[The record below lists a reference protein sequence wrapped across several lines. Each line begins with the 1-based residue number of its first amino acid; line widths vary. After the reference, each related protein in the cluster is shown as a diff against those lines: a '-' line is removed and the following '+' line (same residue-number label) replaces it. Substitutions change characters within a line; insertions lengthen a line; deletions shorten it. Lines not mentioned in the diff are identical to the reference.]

1 MHPGVT
7 CFIGNGVVLSP
18 EALLKEI
25 EELEA
30 AGLDVRSRLQIS
42 EVCPLILPY
51 HVAVDKA
58 REARKVTARSAPP
71 AAASVRPT
79 KTRSPAAP
87 SACRTCSIP
96 RCSTKLAEV
105 LDYHNRADQ
114 VPGRR
119 GRLGQRSARSGHG
132 AGSGH
137 RPHGQGRV
145 QQPVRH
151 ATGRQA
157 PAVRRRA
164 GRAVGRGPR
173 HLPLRHQ
180 QQLPGGR
187 GLGRRRRRSAVARLR
202 AGHHQGLHDPRGL
215 GPVPDRAGRR
225 DRHPPGHHRQGI
237 RFRHGSSASLRL
249 VRRARSSARC
259 A

>member
-1 MHPGVT
+1 MAWCCRPRPCSGNRRARGRRPG
-7 CFIGNGVVLSP
+7 CAFAPADLR
-18 EALLKEI
+18 
-25 EELEA
+25 
-30 AGLDVRSRLQIS
+30 GLPAD
-42 EVCPLILPY
+42 P
-51 HVAVDKA
+51 AVPRGRGQA
-58 REARKVTARSAPP
+58 REARKGDGKIGTTGRGIGPAYEEVARRAIR
-71 AAASVRPT
+71 VQDLFN
-79 KTRSPAAP
+79 
-87 SACRTCSIP
+87 P

-105 LDYHNRADQ
+105 LDYHNFVLTKYLGAEAVSANEVRDQ
-114 VPGRR
+114 AMALAPAIAPW
-119 GRLGQRSARSGHG
+119 S
-132 AGSGH
+132 
-137 RPHGQGRV
+137 GRV

-225 DRHPPGHHRQGI
+225 DRHPPGHHRQE
-237 RFRHGSSASLRL
+237 FGSVTGRP
-249 VRRARSSARC
+249 RRCGWFDAPRSSARC